1 MIHHRTVEP
10 GIEIPN
16 RSGAGE
22 RSVAEAES
30 PGPDAIG
37 QVSQGIEGYPAV
49 GGQLSAG
56 HRDHT
61 ARPDAQ
67 EVIPAR
73 MERRLFP
80 TRQDTQPRET
90 RDDSLAAEYLGT

>member
-1 MIHHRTVEP
+1 MIHGRTVEVS
-10 GIEIPN
+10 IVH
-16 RSGAGE
+16 RTRRGAGK
-22 RSVAEAES
+22 RSFAEGES
-30 PGPDAIG
+30 PGPDAMW

-56 HRDHT
+56 HGDHT